1 METKPW
7 HRHYDYNVPTTIRYP
22 RVAAQ
27 TIFQLAAGTFPD
39 KPATNF
45 YGTEITLWQLR
56 EQMLRMANA
65 LGKLGVKKG
74 DRVGVHLPTCPQF
87 VISYLAVL
95 SLGAIVVNLNPLAS
109 ASELKFI
116 VESTAL
122 ETLITFDMVLPA
134 ARPVIKELGIRRV
147 VVTRVTDYITGFG
160 VSTAKDLELEEG
172 WSHFSELIGGNA
184 ETRLPR
190 IPFAPDDPALIQF
203 TGGTTG
209 VPKGALLTHANI
221 VAATLQCSLW
231 GNPTITMVPPE
242 KRNVLSVLPYF
253 HVYGTIVCMN
263 WAFFNC
269 ATQILVP
276 RFDIEEL
283 LGIVANFEKITFF
296 PAVPT
301 LITAIINHPRA
312 AGLNLD
318 KRLGLLN
325 SGAAPMAVELIERV
339 QDMGITF
346 SEGYGLSESTS
357 LGIANP
363 VLGMKKV
370 GSIGIPF
377 PDNDVR
383 LVDVES
389 GTRDVKPGEPG
400 EIIMKGPLIMQGYW
414 NNPAETVGQL
424 RDGWLHTGDI
434 AQADEDGYL
443 FIVDRKK
450 DMIIAGGFNIYPREI
465 DEVLYQCPKVCEAV
479 SVGIPD
485 EYRGETVKAYV
496 VLKPGE
502 TATDREI
509 IDFCRG
515 KLTKYKVPTAVEFR
529 ASLPKS
535 AVGKILRKILRQEEM
550 EKRAKNEGGKQ

>member
-22 RVAAQ
+22 RIAAQ

-56 EQMLRMANA
+56 EQMLRMTNA

-74 DRVGVHLPTCPQF
+74 DRVGIHLPTCPQF
-87 VISYLAVL
+87 VISYLATL
-95 SLGAIVVNLNPLAS
+95 SLGAIAVNLNPLSS

-116 VESTAL
+116 VENTAL
-122 ETLITFDMVLPA
+122 ETIITFDMVLPTV
-134 ARPVIKELGIRRV
+134 RPLVKDLGIKRV
-147 VVTRVTDYITGFG
+147 VVTRITDYITGFG
-160 VSTAKDLELEEG
+160 VSTAKDLDLEEG
-172 WSHFSELIGGNA
+172 WRHFSELIAGTT

-221 VAATLQCSLW
+221 VAATLQASLW
-231 GNPTITMVPPE
+231 GNPTISMVPPE
-242 KRNVLSVLPYF
+242 KRNVLAVLPYF
-253 HVYGTIVCMN
+253 HVYGSIVCMN

-283 LGIVANFEKITFF
+283 LGIIGNFEKITFF

-357 LGIANP
+357 LGMANP

-377 PDNDVR
+377 PDNEVR
-383 LVDVES
+383 LVDVET
-389 GTRDVKPGEPG
+389 GTRDVKPGDPG
-400 EIIMKGPLIMQGYW
+400 EIVMKGPLIMQGYW
-414 NNPAETVGQL
+414 NNPAETAGQL

-485 EYRGETVKAYV
+485 EYRGETVKAFV

-502 TATDREI
+502 TATDKEI
-509 IDFCRG
+509 IDFCKG

-550 EKRAKNEGGKQ
+550 EKKAKKP

>member
-22 RVAAQ
+22 RIAAQ
-27 TIFQLAAGTFPD
+27 AFFELAAGTFPD

-45 YGTEITLWQLR
+45 YGTELTFWQLR

-65 LGKLGVKKG
+65 LGRLGVKKG

-87 VISYLAVL
+87 VISYLATL

-116 VESTAL
+116 M
-122 ETLITFDMVLPA
+122 ETTGMETIITFDMVLPGV
-134 ARPVIKELGIRRV
+134 RPIVKELQIKRV
-147 VVTRVTDYITGFG
+147 VVTRVTDTIAGFG
-160 VSTAKDLELEEG
+160 VSTAKELDLEEG
-172 WSHFSELIGGNA
+172 WSHFSELIAGTP

-190 IPFAPDDPALIQF
+190 TPFSPGDPALIQF

-209 VPKGALLTHANI
+209 TPKGALLTHANI
-221 VAATLQCSLW
+221 IAATLQASQW
-231 GNPTITMVPPE
+231 GNPTISIVPPE

-253 HVYGTIVCMN
+253 HVYGSIVCMS
-263 WAFFNC
+263 WAFFSC

-276 RFDIEEL
+276 RFEIDEL
-283 LGIVANFEKITFF
+283 LGIIGNFGKITFF

-301 LITAIINHPRA
+301 LITAIINHPKA

-318 KRLGLLN
+318 RRLGLLN
-325 SGAAPMAVELIERV
+325 SGAAPMPVELIERIR
-339 QDMGITF
+339 DMGIYF

-357 LGIANP
+357 LGMANP

-383 LVDVES
+383 LMDVES
-389 GTRDVKPGEPG
+389 GTREVKPGEPG
-400 EIIMKGPLIMQGYW
+400 EIVMKGPLIMQGYW
-414 NNPAETVGQL
+414 NNPAETAGQL
-424 RDGWLHTGDI
+424 RDGWLYTGDI

-479 SVGIPD
+479 SLGIPD
-485 EYRGETVKAYV
+485 DYRGETVKAFV

-502 TATDREI
+502 TATEGEI
-509 IDFCRG
+509 IDFCKQ
-515 KLTKYKVPTAVEFR
+515 KLTRYKVPTIVEFR
-529 ASLPKS
+529 DTLPKS

-550 EKRAKNEGGKQ
+550 EKLKKKADV

>member
-22 RVAAQ
+22 RVTAQ
-27 TIFQLAAGTFPD
+27 SIFQLAAGAFPD

-56 EQMLRMANA
+56 GQMLRMANA

-74 DRVGVHLPTCPQF
+74 DRVGIHLPTCPQF
-87 VISYLAVL
+87 VISYLAAL

-109 ASELKFI
+109 PSELKFI
-116 VESTAL
+116 MENTSM
-122 ETLITFDMVLPA
+122 ETIITFDMVLPNL
-134 ARPVIKELGIRRV
+134 RPVVKELGIKRV
-147 VVTRVTDYITGFG
+147 IVTRITDYITGFG
-160 VSTAKDLELEEG
+160 VSTPRELDLEEG
-172 WSHFSELIGGNA
+172 WGHFSELIEGTT

-190 IPFAPDDPALIQF
+190 VPFAPDDPALIQF

-209 VPKGALLTHANI
+209 TPKGALLTHANI

-231 GNPTITMVPPE
+231 GNPTISLVPLE
-242 KRNVLSVLPYF
+242 KRNVLAILPYF
-253 HVYGTIVCMN
+253 HVYGNIVAMN

-283 LGIVANFEKITFF
+283 LGIVANFEKISFF

-312 AGLNLD
+312 TGLNLD

-357 LGIANP
+357 LGISNP
-363 VLGMKKV
+363 VLGMKKA

-389 GTRDVKPGEPG
+389 GTSDVKPGEPG
-400 EIIMKGPLIMQGYW
+400 EIIMKGPLIMREYW
-414 NNPAETVGQL
+414 NNPGETAGQL

-434 AQADEDGYL
+434 AQADEDGYI

-485 EYRGETVKAYV
+485 EYRGETVKAFV

-502 TATDREI
+502 TATDQEI
-509 IDFCRG
+509 IDFCKG
-515 KLTKYKVPTAVEFR
+515 KLTKYKVPTMVEFR
-529 ASLPKS
+529 TALPKS

-550 EKRAKNEGGKQ
+550 EKGAKKP